1 MEALPWAL
9 CRQSV
14 LWTLRGNPPL
24 AVNAASQAWGPEH
37 SFLDHHE
44 YLKSAFSWRLLGPLP
59 TSAGTPSHFHL
70 LPQVRLRAQWVDMG
84 VFYVA
89 RPERPPRDPPIS
101 PTTLP
106 QKRQPP
112 HQPATFLPSSDE
124 VLCPEGGGQGPDQPG
139 QEWKR
144 ASAPGPSCQEPKQG
158 PVFLV
163 CDWRRQSTVVRSQ
176 AWTQIPAPVS
186 SCVAFSPL
194 KNREDDSPFLINL
207 S

>member
-9 CRQSV
+9 CRQNV

-101 PTTLP
+101 PTPSPKSGSLHISLQHSFPP
-106 QKRQPP
+106 QMRCY
-112 HQPATFLPSSDE
+112 
-124 VLCPEGGGQGPDQPG
+124 VLRGAA
-139 QEWKR
+139 KAR
-144 ASAPGPSCQEPKQG
+144 
-158 PVFLV
+158 
-163 CDWRRQSTVVRSQ
+163 TSQ
-176 AWTQIPAPVS
+176 ARSGRGPLLPAPVARSLSRALS
-186 SCVAFSPL
+186 SWCVTGGGRAPWLGAKPGLKSQLPCLPAWPFPL
-194 KNREDDSPFLINL
+194 
-207 S
+207 

>member
-101 PTTLP
+101 PTPSPKSGSLHISLQHSFPP
-106 QKRQPP
+106 QMRCY
-112 HQPATFLPSSDE
+112 
-124 VLCPEGGGQGPDQPG
+124 VLRGAA
-139 QEWKR
+139 K
-144 ASAPGPSCQEPKQG
+144 AP
-158 PVFLV
+158 
-163 CDWRRQSTVVRSQ
+163 TSQ
-176 AWTQIPAPVS
+176 ARSGRGPLLPAPVARSPSRALS
-186 SCVAFSPL
+186 SWCVEEAEH
-194 KNREDDSPFLINL
+194 RG
-207 S
+207 

>member
-1 MEALPWAL
+1 M
-9 CRQSV
+9 
-14 LWTLRGNPPL
+14 LRGNPPL

-101 PTTLP
+101 PTPSPKSGSLHISLQHSFPP
-106 QKRQPP
+106 QMRCY
-112 HQPATFLPSSDE
+112 
-124 VLCPEGGGQGPDQPG
+124 VLRGAA
-139 QEWKR
+139 K
-144 ASAPGPSCQEPKQG
+144 AP
-158 PVFLV
+158 
-163 CDWRRQSTVVRSQ
+163 TSQ
-176 AWTQIPAPVS
+176 ARSGRGPLLPAPVARSPSRALS
-186 SCVAFSPL
+186 SWCVTGGGRAPWLGAKHGLKSQLPCLPAWPFPL
-194 KNREDDSPFLINL
+194 
-207 S
+207 